1 MSKFL
6 QGRRIV
12 RSRAAG
18 GGYQIRNAAPTR
30 RSGRRAIRGVVL
42 LAGLLGGLA
51 VLAASGVPAY
61 AGTLPKS
68 LDFYSGL
75 DNLSGYPNWN
85 QSLAAGWGTTYS
97 APAMVRFSNASGTGT
112 EVAYEGPGN
121 SLGFSYNI
129 DGQKNWNPS
138 TIPGPGTYS
147 APAIVRDST
156 GTYVTAE
163 GPGHQLEFYSNVD
176 PTNPT
181 NTWQQQV
188 IGLSG
193 GTIFSAPSMVE
204 DSGRIYIVAEGPN
217 QSLMFYAT
225 DIVEDTSWLK
235 QTVAK
240 SDTTYSAPALVRF
253 SNASG
258 TGTEVTAEGPGN
270 SLDFYYNIDGQFING
285 QMNWIPSVAA
295 VGGTTYSAPAMVRFA
310 NSSGTGIEVA
320 AEGPGNSLDFYHILD
335 GQSGP
340 FSWHP
345 STISGPGAYSAP
357 AMVRSSIGTEVAYE
371 GPGNQLEFSFN
382 IDGNQAW
389 NPSTIPGPGTY
400 SAPAMVRFADSL
412 GSGTEV
418 AAQVG

>member
-12 RSRAAG
+12 RPRAAG

-270 SLDFYYNIDGQFING
+270 SLDFY
-285 QMNWIPSVAA
+285 
-295 VGGTTYSAPAMVRFA
+295 
-310 NSSGTGIEVA
+310 
-320 AEGPGNSLDFYHILD
+320 HILD

>member
-12 RSRAAG
+12 RPRAAG

-85 QSLAAGWGTTYS
+85 SSLAAGWGTTYS
-97 APAMVRFSNASGTGT
+97 APAMVRSSTGT

-147 APAIVRDST
+147 APA
-156 GTYVTAE
+156 
-163 GPGHQLEFYSNVD
+163 
-176 PTNPT
+176 
-181 NTWQQQV
+181 
-188 IGLSG
+188 
-193 GTIFSAPSMVE
+193 
-204 DSGRIYIVAEGPN
+204 
-217 QSLMFYAT
+217 
-225 DIVEDTSWLK
+225 
-235 QTVAK
+235 
-240 SDTTYSAPALVRF
+240 
-253 SNASG
+253 
-258 TGTEVTAEGPGN
+258 
-270 SLDFYYNIDGQFING
+270 
-285 QMNWIPSVAA
+285 
-295 VGGTTYSAPAMVRFA
+295 
-310 NSSGTGIEVA
+310 
-320 AEGPGNSLDFYHILD
+320 
-335 GQSGP
+335 
-340 FSWHP
+340 
-345 STISGPGAYSAP
+345 
-357 AMVRSSIGTEVAYE
+357 
-371 GPGNQLEFSFN
+371 
-382 IDGNQAW
+382 
-389 NPSTIPGPGTY
+389 
-400 SAPAMVRFADSL
+400 MVRFADSL